1 MTEGDA
7 AGGRRIGGTAI
18 IVTVIGAVVVIGMFF
33 FLMQSMSQ
41 GATALSM
48 VKEQTRAGLARETEL
63 AAAAGDSL
71 EVSWTTT
78 PQPGGEADTVLA
90 RLDAQPSGASRQ
102 ALFLVADGQ
111 VTAMDD
117 LARQLLSSAG
127 ATDTRRAAGSG

>member
-7 AGGRRIGGTAI
+7 AGGRRIGRTAI
-18 IVTVIGAVVVIGMFF
+18 VVTVIGAVVVIGMFF